1 MSEKRKPTK
10 KARADRET
18 RRARARAVLL
28 VVRCLACAGATALLV
43 FLGSVCMPGRAA
55 QGTKRDTQAPI
66 LSGVQDRQVYVG
78 DTVAYREGITILDAV
93 DPEPVLTVDSSAVD
107 LSAPG
112 EYPVTYCATDASGN
126 KTTVEATVAVLE
138 LPQGWIPPQTVDDA
152 IGVLIEDLGLEKMDA
167 REQVQTIYDWA
178 HANLKYSGHT
188 DRENVRQA
196 AYQMLTTRQGDCYGF
211 YALTKVLFDAL
222 EIPNLDVEKVRNFPE
237 DSDHFWSL
245 VSVDGGES
253 YYHFD
258 ATPRVGQTISFCL
271 ITDEELDAY
280 SAENKN
286 SHNRD
291 AAAYPATP
299 KEALP

>member
-1 MSEKRKPTK
+1 MTEKRKPTQK
-10 KARADRET
+10 RRADREK

-28 VVRCLACAGATALLV
+28 VVRCLACALAAAVLL
-43 FLGSVCMPGRAA
+43 FLGSVCMPGNAA
-55 QGTKRDTQAPI
+55 QSVKRDTQPPI
-66 LSGVQDRQVYVG
+66 LTGVRDRQVYVG
-78 DTVAYREGITILDAV
+78 DTIAYREGVGILDAV

-107 LSAPG
+107 LTTPG
-112 EYPVTYCATDASGN
+112 EYPVTYTATDSAGN
-126 KTTVEATVAVLE
+126 RDTKEITVTVLE
-138 LPQGWIPPQTVDDA
+138 LPQGWMPPQTIDDA
-152 IGVLIEDLGLEKMDA
+152 MGVLIEDLGLESMEPE
-167 REQVQTIYDWA
+167 EQVRTIYDWA
-178 HANLKYSGHT
+178 HANLKYGGHT

-196 AYQMLTTRQGDCYGF
+196 AYQMLTTRQGDCYGY

-222 EIPNLDVEKVRNFPE
+222 QIPNLDVEKVRNFPE

-258 ATPRVGQTISFCL
+258 ATPRVGQTVSFCL

-280 SAENKN
+280 SAANKN

-291 AAAYPATP
+291 TSLYPETP
-299 KEALP
+299 